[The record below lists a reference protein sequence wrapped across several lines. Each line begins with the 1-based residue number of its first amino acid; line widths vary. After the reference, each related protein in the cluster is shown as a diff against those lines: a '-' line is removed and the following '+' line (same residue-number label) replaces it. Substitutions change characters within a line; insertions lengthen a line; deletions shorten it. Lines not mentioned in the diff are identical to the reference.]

1 MLCLQL
7 ADGAFI
13 KRITYLLTY
22 LLITYLMTCE
32 MLTKASHY
40 KRPDFKILLT
50 VFDALLVAIIF
61 TRACGSRWCQLR
73 PFLSIF

>member
-1 MLCLQL
+1 MLCY
-7 ADGAFI
+7 AFNLLMALLL
-13 KRITYLLTY
+13 KELLTYLLTY

-50 VFDALLVAIIF
+50 VLTL
-61 TRACGSRWCQLR
+61 CW
-73 PFLSIF
+73 